1 MSELF
6 PQLEVDKYV
15 YLKEFLSLENCE
27 ELTKELHQLVE
38 DKLTY
43 TDDQCP
49 LSHSIYGGKKFDAL
63 LNGLLP
69 YFESATGKQLYPTY
83 SYARLYKPGE
93 ILEVH
98 TDRESC
104 EISATIT
111 LGFEGEGWPLYM
123 GDDMDK
129 SNPSIVHMDVGD
141 AILYYGG
148 IKHHWREEYNQGKWQ
163 AQVFL
168 HYVDANGPY
177 KDWKFDNKN
186 KRLTNQPVVPSVNE
200 ESELLY
206 RYFEDVLS
214 HEECNNLVTTFTT
227 GEFVKELP
235 YIGGVDDDKE
245 GVVDT
250 SIRNVERII
259 LPTYKG
265 LGASL
270 AAVGLSANFF
280 NWKYDITHAN
290 QSEFLIYPS
299 GGRYKTHMDLFMT
312 GGSATRKLTVIAFL
326 NDDFK
331 GGKFFIQSGYDKVYP
346 KQSKGTIVV
355 FPSFLLHGVEDIEEG
370 TRYSAVC
377 WMVGESFR

>member
-6 PQLEVDKYV
+6 PQLEVNKYV
-15 YLKEFLSLENCE
+15 HLKEFLSLENCD
-27 ELTKELHQLVE
+27 ELTKELHRLVE
-38 DKLTY
+38 EKLTRS
-43 TDDQCP
+43 DEQCP
-49 LSHSIYGGKKFDAL
+49 LSESIYGGKKFDAL

-93 ILEVH
+93 VLEVH

-123 GDDMDK
+123 GDSIDK
-129 SNPSIVHMDVGD
+129 SNPSIVNMDVGD
-141 AILYYGG
+141 AVLYYGG
-148 IKHHWREEYNQGKWQ
+148 IKHHWREEYNQGEWQ

-177 KDWKFDNKN
+177 KDWKFDQKT
-186 KRLTNQPVVPSVNE
+186 KDKINQQAVTGEADLV
-200 ESELLY
+200 Y
-206 RYFEDVLS
+206 RFFEDVLTREDCDIIVES
-214 HEECNNLVTTFTT
+214 MTSGNFK
-227 GEFVKELP
+227 KELP
-235 YIGGVDDDKE
+235 YIGGGNDEKE
-245 GVVDT
+245 GIIDT
-250 SIRNVERII
+250 SIRNVERIM

-265 LGASL
+265 LGGIL
-270 AAVGLSANFF
+270 AAVGLSANYF
-280 NWKYDITHAN
+280 NWKFNISHAN

-299 GGRYKTHMDLFMT
+299 GGRYRSHTDMFMN
-312 GGSATRKLTVIAFL
+312 AREVTRKLTVLAFL

-331 GGKFFIQSGYDKVYP
+331 GGKFYIQNGHEKIYP
-346 KQSKGTIVV
+346 EQSKGTIVV
-355 FPSFLLHGVEDIEEG
+355 FPSFMLHGVDDVEEG

-377 WMVGESFR
+377 WMVGDPFK

>member
-15 YLKEFLSLENCE
+15 HLKEFLSLENCD
-27 ELTKELHQLVE
+27 ELTKELHRLVE
-38 DKLTY
+38 EKLTRS
-43 TDDQCP
+43 DEQCP
-49 LSHSIYGGKKFDAL
+49 LSESIYGGKKFDAL

-93 ILEVH
+93 VLEVH

-123 GDDMDK
+123 GDSIDK
-129 SNPSIVHMDVGD
+129 SNPSIVNMDVGD
-141 AILYYGG
+141 AVLYYGG
-148 IKHHWREEYNQGKWQ
+148 IKHHWREEYNQGEWQ

-177 KDWKFDNKN
+177 KDWKFDQKT
-186 KRLTNQPVVPSVNE
+186 KDKINQQAVTGEADLV
-200 ESELLY
+200 Y
-206 RYFEDVLS
+206 RFFEDVLTREDCDIIVES
-214 HEECNNLVTTFTT
+214 MTSGNFK
-227 GEFVKELP
+227 KELP
-235 YIGGVDDDKE
+235 YIGGGNDEKE
-245 GVVDT
+245 GIIDT
-250 SIRNVERII
+250 SIRNVERIM

-265 LGASL
+265 LGGIL
-270 AAVGLSANFF
+270 AAVGLSANYF
-280 NWKYDITHAN
+280 NWKFNISHAN

-299 GGRYKTHMDLFMT
+299 GGRYRSHTDMFMN
-312 GGSATRKLTVIAFL
+312 AREVTRKLTVLAFL

-331 GGKFFIQSGYDKVYP
+331 GGKFFIQNGHEKIYP
-346 KQSKGTIVV
+346 EQSKGTIVV
-355 FPSFLLHGVEDIEEG
+355 FPSFMLHGVEDIEEG

-377 WMVGESFR
+377 WMVGDPFK

>member
-6 PQLEVDKYV
+6 PQLEVNKYV
-15 YLKEFLSLENCE
+15 HLKEFLSLENCD
-27 ELTKELHQLVE
+27 ELTKELHRLVE
-38 DKLTY
+38 EKLTRS
-43 TDDQCP
+43 DEQCP
-49 LSHSIYGGKKFDAL
+49 LSESIYGGKKFDAL

-93 ILEVH
+93 VLEVH

-123 GDDMDK
+123 GDSIDK
-129 SNPSIVHMDVGD
+129 SNPSIVNMDVGD
-141 AILYYGG
+141 AVLYYGG
-148 IKHHWREEYNQGKWQ
+148 IKHHWREEYNQGEWQ

-177 KDWKFDNKN
+177 KDWKFDQKT
-186 KRLTNQPVVPSVNE
+186 KDKINQQAVTGEADLV
-200 ESELLY
+200 Y
-206 RYFEDVLS
+206 RFFEDVLTREDCDS
-214 HEECNNLVTTFTT
+214 IVESMTSGNFK
-227 GEFVKELP
+227 KELP
-235 YIGGVDDDKE
+235 YIGGGNDEKE
-245 GVVDT
+245 GIIDT
-250 SIRNVERII
+250 SIRNVERIM

-265 LGASL
+265 LGGIL
-270 AAVGLSANFF
+270 AAVGLSANYF
-280 NWKYDITHAN
+280 NWKFNISHAN

-299 GGRYKTHMDLFMT
+299 GGRYRSHTDMFLNAKEV
-312 GGSATRKLTVIAFL
+312 TRKLTVIAFL

-331 GGKFFIQSGYDKVYP
+331 GGKFYIQNGHEKIYP

-355 FPSFLLHGVEDIEEG
+355 FPSFMLHGVDDVEEG

-377 WMVGESFR
+377 WMVGDPFK

>member
-6 PQLEVDKYV
+6 PQLEVNKYV
-15 YLKEFLSLENCE
+15 HLKEFLSLENCD
-27 ELTKELHQLVE
+27 ELTKELHRLVE
-38 DKLTY
+38 EKLTRS
-43 TDDQCP
+43 DEQCP
-49 LSHSIYGGKKFDAL
+49 LSESIYGGKKFDAL

-93 ILEVH
+93 VLEVH

-123 GDDMDK
+123 GDSIDK
-129 SNPSIVHMDVGD
+129 SNPSIVNMDVGD
-141 AILYYGG
+141 AVLYYGG
-148 IKHHWREEYNQGKWQ
+148 IKHHWREEYNQGEWQ

-177 KDWKFDNKN
+177 KDWKFDQKT
-186 KRLTNQPVVPSVNE
+186 KDKINQQAVTGEADLV
-200 ESELLY
+200 Y
-206 RYFEDVLS
+206 RFFEDVLTREDCDIIVES
-214 HEECNNLVTTFTT
+214 MTSGNFK
-227 GEFVKELP
+227 KELP
-235 YIGGVDDDKE
+235 YIGGGNDEKE
-245 GVVDT
+245 GIIDT
-250 SIRNVERII
+250 SIRNVERIM

-265 LGASL
+265 LGGIL
-270 AAVGLSANFF
+270 AAVGLSANYF
-280 NWKYDITHAN
+280 NWKFNISHAN

-299 GGRYKTHMDLFMT
+299 GGRYRSHTDMFMN
-312 GGSATRKLTVIAFL
+312 AREVTRKLTVLAFL

-331 GGKFFIQSGYDKVYP
+331 GGKFFIQNGHEKIYP
-346 KQSKGTIVV
+346 EQSKGTIVV
-355 FPSFLLHGVEDIEEG
+355 FPSFMLHGVEDIEEG

-377 WMVGESFR
+377 WMVGDPFK